1 MPDVSTANDL
11 FISYAHIDDLPI
23 SEDQKG
29 WITEFHRILENRL
42 AQLMGEKPKIW
53 RDQKLSGSDIFDDQ
67 IVDQFRN
74 TKLMVS
80 VLSPRYIK
88 SEWCNKEITEFYR
101 NAEESGGIAIAG
113 KSRVLKVVK
122 TPYDPDDVQPE
133 LRRVFGSVLGF
144 NFYDFD
150 DNSGKVVEYN
160 EAFGKEAR
168 QNYFSRI
175 YDLAYEICEILK
187 KSGPGGACDAPAV
200 VLQEGA
206 KTVYLATVTGDRSE
220 ERENIARDLRERGHV
235 ILPDRQLPMNAAEV
249 ESKVGQFMERA
260 DVAIHLLGSS
270 YGMIPEAGDRSII
283 ETQIKLSAVETAK
296 RGVERLVWLPN
307 ELQDVEEKQTDF
319 VERLRVDPAT
329 YQKTDFVEG
338 TFEIFKGLV
347 VDHFVEQ
354 KSRVDTPVQD
364 ESGEGPRVVY
374 LMAPP
379 DDEGNI
385 ELIEDYLF
393 DHGLEVVIPV
403 FAGTEAEV
411 SEAHMENLRICDS
424 VLIYFGSATRQ
435 WVNMKL
441 NNMIKA
447 SGQGRTLP
455 IREKAILVA
464 PPDSRH
470 KERYRSHLA
479 EIIQISDDDLSPLN
493 TFINKAKSK
502 E

>member
-1 MPDVSTANDL
+1 
-11 FISYAHIDDLPI
+11 
-23 SEDQKG
+23 
-29 WITEFHRILENRL
+29 
-42 AQLMGEKPKIW
+42 
-53 RDQKLSGSDIFDDQ
+53 
-67 IVDQFRN
+67 
-74 TKLMVS
+74 MVS

-101 NAEESGGIAIAG
+101 NAEESGGVAIAG

-122 TPYDPDDVQPE
+122 TPYDPDQVQPE

-144 NFYDFD
+144 NFYNFD
-150 DNSGKVVEYN
+150 DSSGKVVEYN

-187 KSGPGGACDAPAV
+187 TTDSGDTDEPTIVAPK
-200 VLQEGA
+200 EGA
-206 KTVYLATVTGDRSE
+206 KTVYLATVTADRAE

-235 ILPDRQLPMNAAEV
+235 VLPDCQLPLNAAEI
-249 ESKVGQFMERA
+249 ELKVGEFMDRA
-260 DVAIHLLGSS
+260 DVAIHLLGAS
-270 YGMIPEAGDRSII
+270 YGMIPEAGDKSVI
-283 ETQIKLSAVETAK
+283 ETQIKLSAVETVK
-296 RGVERLVWLPN
+296 RGIERLVWLPN
-307 ELQDVEEKQTDF
+307 ELQVAEDKQADF
-319 VERLRVDPAT
+319 VERLRVDPDT

-347 VDHFVEQ
+347 IDHFIEK
-354 KSRVDTPVQD
+354 KSRVDTPMQD
-364 ESGEGPRVVY
+364 ESDEGPRVVY

-379 DDEGNI
+379 DDEDKI
-385 ELIEDYLF
+385 EAIEDYLF
-393 DHGLEVVIPV
+393 DQGLEVVIPV
-403 FAGTEAEV
+403 FTGTEAEI

-455 IREKAILVA
+455 IREKVILIA

-479 EIIQISDDDLSPLN
+479 EIIQIPDSDLGLLDS
-493 TFINKAKSK
+493 FITKVKSK
-502 E
+502 D

>member
-1 MPDVSTANDL
+1 MNDL

-29 WITEFHRILENRL
+29 WITEFQRILENRL

-53 RDQKLSGSDIFDDQ
+53 RDQKLSGSDIFGEQ
-67 IVDQFRN
+67 IVEQFKN

-80 VLSPRYIK
+80 ILSPRYIK
-88 SEWCNKEITEFYR
+88 SEWCNKEITEFYK
-101 NAEESGGIAIAG
+101 NAEETGGVAVAG

-122 TPYDPDDVQPE
+122 TPYDPDEVQPE
-133 LRRVFGSVLGF
+133 LQRVFGSVLGF

-150 DNSGKVVEYN
+150 NNSGKVVEYN

-187 KSGPGGACDAPAV
+187 KTEIGDTAESAIATPK
-200 VLQEGA
+200 EGA
-206 KTVYLATVTGDRSE
+206 KTVYLATVTADRNE
-220 ERENIARDLRERGHV
+220 ERENIVRDLRERGHMV
-235 ILPDRQLPMNAAEV
+235 LPDCQLPFNAAEI
-249 ESKVGQFMERA
+249 ELKVGQFMDRA

-270 YGMIPEAGDRSII
+270 YGMIPEAGDKSVI
-283 ETQIKLSAVETAK
+283 ETQIRLSAVETAK
-296 RGVERLVWLPN
+296 RGIERLVWLPS
-307 ELQDVEEKQTDF
+307 ELQATEEKQTDF

-347 VDHFVEQ
+347 IDHFIE
-354 KSRVDTPVQD
+354 KRSRVDTPMQD
-364 ESGEGPRVVY
+364 ESGDGPRVIY

-379 DDEGNI
+379 DDEEKI
-385 ELIEDYLF
+385 EAIEDYLF
-393 DHGLEVVIPV
+393 EQGLEVVIPV
-403 FAGTEAEV
+403 FTGTEAEV

-441 NNMIKA
+441 NNLIKA

-455 IREKAILVA
+455 IREKVILIA

-470 KERYRSHLA
+470 KDRYRSHLA
-479 EIIQISDDDLSPLN
+479 EIIEIPDGDLGPLDSFV
-493 TFINKAKSK
+493 TKVKSK
-502 E
+502 D

>member
-1 MPDVSTANDL
+1 MNDL

-29 WITEFHRILENRL
+29 WITEFQRILENRL
-42 AQLMGEKPKIW
+42 SQLMGEKPKIW
-53 RDQKLSGSDIFDDQ
+53 RDQKLSGSDIFDEH
-67 IVDQFRN
+67 IVEQFKN

-80 VLSPRYIK
+80 ILSPRYIK
-88 SEWCNKEITEFYR
+88 SEWCNKEITEFYK
-101 NAEESGGIAIAG
+101 NAEETGGVAVAG

-122 TPYDPDDVQPE
+122 TPYDPDEVQPE

-187 KSGPGGACDAPAV
+187 KSGRDGAEDAPA
-200 VLQEGA
+200 ETPIKGA
-206 KTVYLATVTGDRSE
+206 KTVYLATVTADRIE

-235 ILPDRQLPMNAAEV
+235 ILPDSQLPMNAAEV
-249 ESKVGQFMERA
+249 ESNVGQFMERA
-260 DVAIHLLGSS
+260 DVAIHLLGAS
-270 YGMIPEAGDRSII
+270 YGMIPEAGDQSVI
-283 ETQIKLSAVETAK
+283 ETQIKLSAIETAK
-296 RGVERLVWLPN
+296 RGIERLVWLPN
-307 ELQDVEEKQTDF
+307 ELEVTEEKQTDF

-347 VDHFVEQ
+347 IDHFIEK
-354 KSRVDTPVQD
+354 KSRVDTPMQD
-364 ESGEGPRVVY
+364 ESGQGPRVVY

-379 DDEGNI
+379 DDEDKI
-385 ELIEDYLF
+385 EAIEDYLF
-393 DHGLEVVIPV
+393 DKGLEVVIPV
-403 FAGTEAEV
+403 FTGTEAEV

-455 IREKAILVA
+455 IREKVILIA

-479 EIIQISDDDLSPLN
+479 EIIQVQDGDFSPLDS
-493 TFINKAKSK
+493 FITKVKSND
-502 E
+502 

>member
-1 MPDVSTANDL
+1 MNDL

-29 WITEFHRILENRL
+29 WITEFQRILENRL

-53 RDQKLSGSDIFDDQ
+53 RDQKLSGSDIFDEQ
-67 IVDQFRN
+67 IVEQFKN

-80 VLSPRYIK
+80 ILSPRYIK
-88 SEWCNKEITEFYR
+88 SEWCNKEITEFYK
-101 NAEESGGIAIAG
+101 NAEESGGLAVAG

-122 TPYDPDDVQPE
+122 TPYDPDDVQPA

-150 DNSGKVVEYN
+150 DDSGKVVEYN

-168 QNYFSRI
+168 QNYFTRI

-187 KSGPGGACDAPAV
+187 KTDSSDADESAISVPKDGG
-200 VLQEGA
+200 
-206 KTVYLATVTGDRSE
+206 KTVYLATVTADRNE
-220 ERENIARDLRERGHV
+220 ERQNIARDLRERGHV
-235 ILPDRQLPMNAAEV
+235 VLPDRQLPFNAAEV
-249 ESKVGQFMERA
+249 DLKVGQFMEQA
-260 DVAIHLLGSS
+260 DVAIHLLGAS

-283 ETQIKLSAVETAK
+283 ETQMKLSAVETAK
-296 RGVERLVWLPN
+296 RGIERLVWLPN
-307 ELQDVEEKQTDF
+307 ELEVTEEKQTDF
-319 VERLRVDPAT
+319 VDRLRVDPAT

-347 VDHFVEQ
+347 IDHFIEK
-354 KSRVDTPVQD
+354 KSRVDNPIQD
-364 ESGEGPRVVY
+364 DSGEGPRVVY

-379 DDEGNI
+379 DDEDKI
-385 ELIEDYLF
+385 EAIEDYLF
-393 DHGLEVVIPV
+393 DQGLEVVIPV
-403 FAGTEAEV
+403 FTGTEAEV

-447 SGQGRTLP
+447 SGQGRTQP
-455 IREKAILVA
+455 IREKVILIA

-479 EIIQISDDDLSPLN
+479 EIIQIPDGDLGSLDS
-493 TFINKAKSK
+493 FINKVKSK
-502 E
+502 D

>member
-1 MPDVSTANDL
+1 MNDL

-29 WITEFHRILENRL
+29 WITEFQRILENRL
-42 AQLMGEKPKIW
+42 SQLMGEKPKIW
-53 RDQKLSGSDIFDDQ
+53 RDQKLSGSDIFDEH
-67 IVDQFRN
+67 IVELFKN

-80 VLSPRYIK
+80 ILSPRYIK
-88 SEWCNKEITEFYR
+88 SEWCNKEITEFYK
-101 NAEESGGIAIAG
+101 NAEETGGVAVAG

-122 TPYDPDDVQPE
+122 TPYDPDEVQPE

-144 NFYDFD
+144 NSYDFD

-187 KSGPGGACDAPAV
+187 KSGRDGAEDAPA
-200 VLQEGA
+200 ETPIKGA
-206 KTVYLATVTGDRSE
+206 KTVYLATVTADRIE

-235 ILPDRQLPMNAAEV
+235 ILPDSQLPMNAAEV

-260 DVAIHLLGSS
+260 DVAIHLLGAS
-270 YGMIPEAGDRSII
+270 YGMIPEAGDQSVI
-283 ETQIKLSAVETAK
+283 ETQIKLSAIETAK
-296 RGVERLVWLPN
+296 RGIERLVWLPN
-307 ELQDVEEKQTDF
+307 ELEVTEEKQTDF

-347 VDHFVEQ
+347 IDHFIEK
-354 KSRVDTPVQD
+354 KSRVDTPMQD

-379 DDEGNI
+379 DDEDKI
-385 ELIEDYLF
+385 EAIEDYLF
-393 DHGLEVVIPV
+393 DQGLEVVIPV
-403 FAGTEAEV
+403 FTGTEAEV

-455 IREKAILVA
+455 IREKVILIA

-479 EIIQISDDDLSPLN
+479 EIIQVQDGDFSPLDS
-493 TFINKAKSK
+493 FITKVKSND
-502 E
+502 

>member
-1 MPDVSTANDL
+1 MPEVSTANDL

-364 ESGEGPRVVY
+364 EFGEGPRVVY

-379 DDEGNI
+379 DDEGKI
-385 ELIEDYLF
+385 EPIEDYLF

>member
-1 MPDVSTANDL
+1 MNDL

-29 WITEFHRILENRL
+29 WITEFQRILENRL

-53 RDQKLSGSDIFDDQ
+53 RDQKLSGSDIFDEH
-67 IVDQFRN
+67 IVEQFKN

-80 VLSPRYIK
+80 ILSPRYIK
-88 SEWCNKEITEFYR
+88 SEWCNKEITEFYK
-101 NAEESGGIAIAG
+101 NAEESGGLAVAG

-122 TPYDPDDVQPE
+122 TPYDPDDVQPA

-150 DNSGKVVEYN
+150 DDSGKVVEYN

-168 QNYFSRI
+168 QNYFTRI

-187 KSGPGGACDAPAV
+187 KTDSSDADESAISAPKEGG
-200 VLQEGA
+200 
-206 KTVYLATVTGDRSE
+206 KTVYLATVTADRNE
-220 ERENIARDLRERGHV
+220 ERQNIARDLRERGHV
-235 ILPDRQLPMNAAEV
+235 ILPDSQLPFNAAEV
-249 ESKVGQFMERA
+249 DLKVGQFMEQA
-260 DVAIHLLGSS
+260 DVAIHLLGAS
-270 YGMIPEAGDRSII
+270 YGMIPEAGDRSVI
-283 ETQIKLSAVETAK
+283 ETQMKLSAIETAK
-296 RGVERLVWLPN
+296 RGIERLIWLPN
-307 ELQDVEEKQTDF
+307 ELEVTEEKQTDF
-319 VERLRVDPAT
+319 VDRLRVDPAT

-347 VDHFVEQ
+347 IDHFIEK
-354 KSRVDTPVQD
+354 KSRVDNPMQD
-364 ESGEGPRVVY
+364 ESGEGPRVIY

-379 DDEGNI
+379 DDEDKI
-385 ELIEDYLF
+385 EAIEDYLF
-393 DHGLEVVIPV
+393 DQGLEVVIPV
-403 FAGTEAEV
+403 FTGTESEV

-447 SGQGRTLP
+447 SGQGRTQP
-455 IREKAILVA
+455 IREKVILIA

-479 EIIQISDDDLSPLN
+479 EIIQIPDGDLGPLGS
-493 TFINKAKSK
+493 FVNKVKSK
-502 E
+502 D